1 MKKLENV
8 RELFKTLK
16 HRKPTRIYCPRCC
29 SPKIHPTSS
38 FNNWLIP
45 SKYVCSNCG
54 YTGSIVMELEKEE
67 EKSENK
73 NA

>member
-16 HRKPTRIYCPRCC
+16 HRKPTRIYCPRCG

-38 FNNWLIP
+38 FNSWLTP
-45 SKYVCSNCG
+45 EKYVCSNCG
-54 YTGSIVMELEKEE
+54 YTGSVVMELEKEE
-67 EKSENK
+67 ENEYK